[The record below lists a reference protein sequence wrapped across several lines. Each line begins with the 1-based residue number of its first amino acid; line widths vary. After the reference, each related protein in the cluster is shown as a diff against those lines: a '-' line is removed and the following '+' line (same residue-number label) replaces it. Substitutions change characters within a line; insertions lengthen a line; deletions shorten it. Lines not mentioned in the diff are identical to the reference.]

1 MAATLPPLDDLIA
14 CPQCDTLH
22 SAQDLPVGARAH
34 CSRCGIVLMTSQPA
48 AIAHILS
55 LAVAAFILM
64 IAAISFPFLTLD
76 QSGLRNAT
84 SVIDAVLAFQD
95 GYGFPLAVA
104 VAFFI
109 IVLPMMR
116 LAALIYALGP
126 LARNKTPRSAARTA
140 FGFAERLRPWS
151 MAEIFIVGV
160 TVALIKVAGLAA
172 VTIGPAFWAFAGV
185 VVITV
190 LKDQLICRYSI
201 WEALD
206 TTKA

>member
-1 MAATLPPLDDLIA
+1 MNAPLPPLDDLVA

-22 SAQDLPVGARAH
+22 RAQSLPDGARAH
-34 CSRCGIVLMTSQPA
+34 CQRCGIVLMTSQPA
-48 AIAHILS
+48 AMAQILS
-55 LAVAAFILM
+55 LALTAFVMM
-64 IAAISFPFLTLD
+64 IAAVSFPFLTLD
-76 QSGLRNAT
+76 AGGLHNAT
-84 SVIDAVLAFQD
+84 SVIDAVLAFNE
-95 GYGFPLAVA
+95 GYAFPLAVA

-109 IVLPMMR
+109 VVIPLMR
-116 LAALIYALGP
+116 LTALIYALGP
-126 LARNKTPRSAARTA
+126 LVREKSPRSGARTA
-140 FGFAERLRPWS
+140 FALAERLRPWS

-160 TVALIKVAGLAA
+160 TVALIKVAGLAV

-206 TTKA
+206 SAKQ